1 MQTLRDFM
9 RKNNQPLGKLPALG
23 FKKGKEAI
31 TNRFDKSLIRL
42 PQSCFISLHRYQ
54 SSHLIRGRKI
64 DCCYRV
70 NHKEVSCEKALH
82 GAPAPH
88 CQSAPEN
95 LLAGYKK
102 VSKITNI
109 V

>member
-42 PQSCFISLHRYQ
+42 SQSCFISLHRYQ

-70 NHKEVSCEKALH
+70 NHKRVSCEQDIRGVL
-82 GAPAPH
+82 APH
-88 CQSAPEN
+88 SQSAPES
-95 LLAGYKK
+95 LLASYKK
-102 VSKITNI
+102 VSKITDI